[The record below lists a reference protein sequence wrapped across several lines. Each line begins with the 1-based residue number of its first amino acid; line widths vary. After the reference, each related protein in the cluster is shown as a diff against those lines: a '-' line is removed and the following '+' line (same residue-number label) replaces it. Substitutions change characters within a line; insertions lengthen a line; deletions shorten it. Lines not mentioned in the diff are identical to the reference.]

1 MKHAISL
8 FDHSGVMLE
17 PWNEAGYR
25 CWAIDIK
32 HKEGVSERDDGIM
45 LVGADLMTNLESNS
59 DYNYMLEVIKNR
71 ISFVSAFPPC
81 TDLAVSGA
89 RWFKGK
95 GLRALADS
103 VHMFAT
109 ATEFCEWSEAPYC
122 IENPVSTISTYWRKP
137 DHSFH
142 PYEFCGIDPEDNYTK
157 KTCLWVG
164 NGFVMP
170 TPNVD
175 KSLGDPDNRIH
186 WMPPSPER
194 ASLRSQTP
202 RGFARAV
209 YEANKGEVSND

>member
-17 PWNEAGYR
+17 PWNEAGYI

-32 HKEGVSERDDGIM
+32 HEEGVSERDDGIM

-59 DYNYMLEVIKNR
+59 DYNYML
-71 ISFVSAFPPC
+71 
-81 TDLAVSGA
+81 
-89 RWFKGK
+89 GK
-95 GLRALADS
+95 GLRSLADS

-175 KSLGDPDNRIH
+175 QSLGDPDNRIH
-186 WMPPSPER
+186 WMAPSPER

-202 RGFARAV
+202 RGFAKAV